1 MQHLQSLTD
10 VGRSVQQVVEHVAND
25 AIAIN
30 HVGDTRWQQAQG
42 LGDAEGAAQRL
53 IPIAQEGEGKLV
65 VGCKSSVADN
75 IVTTHS
81 PDLRTQRL
89 KFAVGITKT
98 TGFGRATRCFV
109 FGVEEQ
115 HQWRSVAFAHG
126 AGVSLVVIHGDGG
139 STIASTEGHGPTQK
153 RFTQP

>member
-10 VGRSVQQVVEHVAND
+10 VGRPVQQGVEHVANN

-53 IPIAQEGEGKLV
+53 IPIAQEREGQLV
-65 VGCKSSVADN
+65 VGCKSPVADN

-81 PDLRTQRL
+81 PNLRTKRL
-89 KFAVGITKT
+89 QFAVGITKT
-98 TGFGRATRCFV
+98 TGFGGATRCFV
-109 FGVEEQ
+109 FGIEEQ
-115 HQWRSVAFAHG
+115 HQWCSVAIAHG
-126 AGVSLVVIHGDGG
+126 AAVPLVVIHGDGG
-139 STIASTEGHGPTQK
+139 STIASTEDHGPTQK
-153 RFTQP
+153 RFPQP